1 LDEFYTDPSRSGL
14 GLSNHSGRE
23 PETAPLRDFRLS
35 TLQPAAPDLNM
46 KNRDMAM
53 KLTVLDDEARATE
66 WARQTLAAMAGDVGP
81 ADESGSEPAAD
92 QPLRRSHICAHYRGG
107 LKQARVEDVIY
118 LKADYKYVTVR
129 HTDGELLVDES
140 LRSLEREFAD
150 LFLRIHRNALVARAR
165 VERLERRPDGVM
177 LLHLRDCPESLTVSR
192 RHLPRVKRWMQEVD

>member
-1 LDEFYTDPSRSGL
+1 MTIPV
-14 GLSNHSGRE
+14 
-23 PETAPLRDFRLS
+23 P
-35 TLQPAAPDLNM
+35 
-46 KNRDMAM
+46 
-53 KLTVLDDEARATE
+53 DDEARATE
-66 WARQTLAAMAGDVGP
+66 RVRQNLAATAGDVGP
-81 ADESGSEPAAD
+81 ADESGSASAAD

-150 LFLRIHRNALVARAR
+150 LFLRIHRNALVARTR
-165 VERLERRPDGVM
+165 VERLERRPDGVV

-192 RHLPRVKRWMQEVD
+192 RHLSRVKRWMHEIE